1 MPPKN
6 IEKRREYS
14 RKWYEENKEKKRE
27 YSAENKE
34 KIRETTRKWNAK
46 NKERKSEAQRQWY
59 VENKEK
65 IRENARKRYVEN
77 KERMR
82 ETTRK
87 WKAKNK
93 ERMREAQRQWSK
105 ANPSK
110 INEYSANRRATRL
123 NATPAWLTDKQQAE
137 MAAIYKE
144 AMAMEKQT
152 GILHHVDHIV
162 PLKGKNV
169 SGLHVPWNLQILTA
183 TENMSKGNRLQD

>member
-1 MPPKN
+1 MPYKD
-6 IEKRREYS
+6 IEKQREASRKYYAENKQKKRKACRKYYAENKQKIREAS
-14 RKWYEENKEKKRE
+14 RKWR
-27 YSAENKE
+27 AENKE
-34 KIRETTRKWNAK
+34 KM
-46 NKERKSEAQRQWY
+46 Y
-59 VENKEK
+59 
-65 IRENARKRYVEN
+65 
-77 KERMR
+77 
-82 ETTRK
+82 
-87 WKAKNK
+87 
-93 ERMREAQRQWSK
+93 EAQRQWSK

-144 AMAMEKQT
+144 ATAMEKQT

-183 TENMSKGNRLQD
+183 TENISKGNRLQD

>member
-1 MPPKN
+1 MPYKD
-6 IEKRREYS
+6 IEKQREASRKYYAENKQKKRKACRKYYAENKQKIREAS
-14 RKWYEENKEKKRE
+14 RKWR
-27 YSAENKE
+27 AENKE
-34 KIRETTRKWNAK
+34 KDCETRRKWRA
-46 NKERKSEAQRQWY
+46 
-59 VENKEK
+59 ENKEK
-65 IRENARKRYVEN
+65 MY
-77 KERMR
+77 
-82 ETTRK
+82 
-87 WKAKNK
+87 
-93 ERMREAQRQWSK
+93 EAQRQWSK

-144 AMAMEKQT
+144 ATAMEKQT

-183 TENMSKGNRLQD
+183 TENISKGNRLQD

>member
-1 MPPKN
+1 MPPKD

-27 YSAENKE
+27 YSAKNKE
-34 KIRETTRKWNAK
+34 KIRETTRKWN
-46 NKERKSEAQRQWY
+46 
-59 VENKEK
+59 
-65 IRENARKRYVEN
+65 
-77 KERMR
+77 
-82 ETTRK
+82 
-87 WKAKNK
+87 AKNK

>member
-1 MPPKN
+1 MPPKD

-14 RKWYEENKEKKRE
+14 RKYYAENKEKKRE
-27 YSAENKE
+27 YGAKNKE

-46 NKERKSEAQRQWY
+46 NKERKSEATRKWY
-59 VENKEK
+59 VENKEEHRENVRKWTAENKERKSETTRKWSLENKEK
-65 IRENARKRYVEN
+65 IRE
-77 KERMR
+77 
-82 ETTRK
+82 T
-87 WKAKNK
+87 
-93 ERMREAQRQWSK
+93 QRQWNK
-105 ANPSK
+105 ANQSK
-110 INEYSANRRATRL
+110 INKFSANRRAARL

-152 GILHHVDHIV
+152 GIPHHVDHIV

-183 TENMSKGNRLQD
+183 TENMSKGNRLQE